1 MFSDGWDG
9 TFVTKACLPTG
20 FGILL
25 IVVALL
31 LGVRTRAFVGRATA
45 VPGVVERLNAGGSH
59 PEIQF
64 ATPAGDR
71 VSYPQGGLIFGYKPG
86 QTVRV
91 LFEAHDPQGTAQI
104 DAIGALYFGSI
115 VLSFMGLIAI
125 LVGVQEMTTYLSH
138 RK

>member
-1 MFSDGWDG
+1 M
-9 TFVTKACLPTG
+9 TKASLPTG

-31 LGVRTRAFVGRATA
+31 LGVRTRAFVRRATA
-45 VPGVVERLNAGGSH
+45 VPGVVESLYAGGSH

-64 ATPAGDR
+64 TTPAGDR
-71 VSYPQGGLIFGYKPG
+71 VSYSQGGLIFGYKPG

-91 LFEAHDPQGTAQI
+91 LFEAHDPKGTAQI
-104 DAIGALYFGSI
+104 DAIGALYFDSI
-115 VLSFMGLIAI
+115 GLSFVGLIAI
-125 LVGVQEMTTYLSH
+125 LAGVQEMITYLSH